1 MRGSGANLPEGVVSA
16 IEGLWD
22 MSRTP
27 NCAGV
32 RFQYPDFQ
40 GIERSTCPSRALYVN
55 LNAELSNFRLTRD
68 PGTTVNVRRS
78 EFLRPADSVV
88 PAAVSAELGY

>member
-1 MRGSGANLPEGVVSA
+1 VRGSGANLPEGVVSA

-40 GIERSTCPSRALYVN
+40 GIERSTCPSWPLPVQLPTLNRSRLLVANAFRIQGSINRDAL
-55 LNAELSNFRLTRD
+55 
-68 PGTTVNVRRS
+68 VR
-78 EFLRPADSVV
+78 P
-88 PAAVSAELGY
+88 

>member
-16 IEGLWD
+16 LEGLWD

-27 NCAGV
+27 TCTGA

-40 GIERSTCPSRALYVN
+40 GIERSTCPTWPFFVQVDY
-55 LNAELSNFRLTRD
+55 FRVSLD
-68 PGTTVNVRRS
+68 QNPDLPIPV
-78 EFLRPADSVV
+78 
-88 PAAVSAELGY
+88 VSANACYRDLR